1 MKADGQKG
9 LMVEGLEGRRALV
22 TGASGAIGG
31 AIARLLA
38 GAGVRMAIH
47 FNTNQSAAEDL
58 LREITAAGGE
68 AITIGAD
75 ITDAEAAAG
84 LVKQAAARW
93 DGLDILVNNAG
104 ITRDG
109 LLARMSEDDWDAVL
123 DTNLKSVFL
132 CTRAALRPMMCA
144 RFGRIIN
151 LSSVSGIMGNA
162 GQANYSAAK
171 AGIVGFTRAIARE
184 VASRGI
190 TVNAVAPGFIE
201 SPMTAALPEEILQ
214 SVTAAIP
221 LGRVGRPDEVAR
233 WVAFLASDAGAYV
246 TGQTVVV
253 DGGLAM

>member
-1 MKADGQKG
+1 MKEEGPD
-9 LMVEGLEGRRALV
+9 GLEGRRALV
-22 TGASGAIGG
+22 TGASGAIGS

-38 GAGVRMAIH
+38 GAGVRLAIH
-47 FNTNQSAAEDL
+47 FNTNEAAAEEL
-58 LREITAAGGE
+58 LQEVTASGGE

-75 ITDAEAAAG
+75 ISDADAAAE
-84 LVKQAAARW
+84 LVKQIAARW

-123 DTNLKSVFL
+123 DTNLKSAYL
-132 CTRAALRPMMCA
+132 CTRAALRPMMRA
-144 RFGRIIN
+144 RFGRIVNI
-151 LSSVSGIMGNA
+151 SSVSGIMGNP

-171 AGIVGFTRAIARE
+171 AGLIGFTKAIARE

-201 SPMTAALPEEILQ
+201 SPMTASLTEEALLA
-214 SVTAAIP
+214 VTAAIP
-221 LGRVGRPDEVAR
+221 LGRMGRPEEVAR

>member
-1 MKADGQKG
+1 MI
-9 LMVEGLEGRRALV
+9 VEGLEGRRALV

-31 AIARLLA
+31 AIARVLA
-38 GAGVRMAIH
+38 GAGVRLAIH
-47 FNTNQSAAEDL
+47 FHTNQPAAEDL
-58 LREITAAGGE
+58 LHEITAAGGE
-68 AITIGAD
+68 AITVGAD
-75 ITDAEAAAG
+75 ITDAGAAADV
-84 LVKQAAARW
+84 VKQAAARW

-104 ITRDG
+104 ITRDV

-132 CTRAALRPMMCA
+132 CTRAALRPMMRA

-151 LSSVSGIMGNA
+151 LSSVSGIMGNP

-171 AGIVGFTRAIARE
+171 AGLIGFTRAVARE

-190 TVNAVAPGFIE
+190 TVNAVAPGFID
-201 SPMTAALPEEILQ
+201 SPMTAALSEETLQ
-214 SVTAAIP
+214 GVTAAIP
-221 LGRVGRPDEVAR
+221 LGRIGRPDEVAR

>member
-1 MKADGQKG
+1 MKEESPK
-9 LMVEGLEGRRALV
+9 GLEGRRALV

-31 AIARLLA
+31 AIAKLLA
-38 GAGVRMAIH
+38 GAGVRLAIH
-47 FNTNQSAAEDL
+47 FNTNEAAADDL
-58 LREITAAGGE
+58 LQQITSAGGE
-68 AITIGAD
+68 GITIGAD
-75 ITDAEAAAG
+75 ITDADAAAD

-123 DTNLKSVFL
+123 DTNLKSVYL
-132 CTRAALRPMMCA
+132 CTRAALRPMMRA
-144 RFGRIIN
+144 RFGRIVNI
-151 LSSVSGIMGNA
+151 SSVSGIMGNP

-171 AGIVGFTRAIARE
+171 AGLIGFTKAMARE

-201 SPMTAALPEEILQ
+201 SPMTAALSEEALRGF
-214 SVTAAIP
+214 TAAIP
-221 LGRVGRPDEVAR
+221 LGRLGRPEEVAR
-233 WVAFLASDAGAYV
+233 WVEFLASDAGDYV
-246 TGQTVVV
+246 TGQTVIV

>member
-1 MKADGQKG
+1 MI
-9 LMVEGLEGRRALV
+9 VEGLEGRRALV

-31 AIARLLA
+31 AIARVLA
-38 GAGVRMAIH
+38 GAGVRLAIH
-47 FNTNQSAAEDL
+47 FHANQPAAEDL
-58 LREITAAGGE
+58 LHEITAAGGE
-68 AITIGAD
+68 AITVGAD
-75 ITDAEAAAG
+75 ITDAGAAADV
-84 LVKQAAARW
+84 VKQAAARW

-104 ITRDG
+104 ITRDV

-132 CTRAALRPMMCA
+132 CTRAALRPMMRA

-151 LSSVSGIMGNA
+151 LSSVSGIMGNP

-171 AGIVGFTRAIARE
+171 AGLIGFTRAVARE

-190 TVNAVAPGFIE
+190 TVNAVAPGFID
-201 SPMTAALPEEILQ
+201 SPMTAALSEETLQ
-214 SVTAAIP
+214 GVTAAIP
-221 LGRVGRPDEVAR
+221 LGRIGRPDEVAR
-233 WVAFLASDAGAYV
+233 WVAFLASDSGAYV